1 MIPNVD
7 SLLVRFFET
16 TATPLALLDRQG
28 MFVRANAAWKSFVS
42 GAVDEGKSFV
52 ELVATSDVPR
62 VKAFLAELSG
72 EGRVDVRLSAASA
85 GGSERLVRFHA
96 TLDAQSNII
105 QLVGMDGFANA
116 DDANAAAQ
124 LQERTSVVDR
134 AEIMLKAFNAIVDT
148 VPIVLWSTDKDGTFL
163 AHQGM
168 GLRQLGMT
176 PGEAVGKNLFDLFKN
191 YTPVLEAAKRGF
203 QGESSRMV
211 DQFPG
216 DIHFDS
222 WILPMKADDDSVHGV
237 VGLAIDASGRV
248 RKERELA
255 EKLDLIQRQTA
266 TIRALATPIIQ
277 IWDQV
282 LCVPIIG
289 TVDSQRTSEMMES
302 LLEAIAARQ
311 AQFAIV
317 DLTGVEV
324 IDTMTADH
332 LIKLFRAAK
341 VLGTDGVL
349 CGMRPAVAQTVVALG
364 VDLTAVRTMRTLR
377 EALLWCIR
385 EQHERNGTRVDT
397 KHAISGNSTANS

>member
-16 TATPLALLDRQG
+16 AATPLALLDRRG
-28 MFVRANAAWKSFVS
+28 VFVRANAAWKSFVS
-42 GAVDEGKSFV
+42 GAVEEGKSLV
-52 ELVATSDVPR
+52 DLVAVSDAPR
-62 VKAFLAELSG
+62 VKAFFEQLSG
-72 EGRVDVRLSAASA
+72 EARLDVRLAAPNA
-85 GGSERLVRFHA
+85 GAEERLLRFHA
-96 TLDAQSNII
+96 TLDAPSNVI
-105 QLVGMDGFANA
+105 QLVGMDGFASLA
-116 DDANAAAQ
+116 DANAASL
-124 LQERTSVVDR
+124 LQERASVVDR
-134 AEIMLKAFNAIVDT
+134 SEIMLKAFNAIVDT
-148 VPIVLWSTDKDGTFL
+148 VPVVLWSTDEKGTFL

-176 PGEAVGKNLFDLFKN
+176 PGAAVGQNLFDLFKD

-211 DQFPG
+211 DEFPG

-237 VGLAIDASGRV
+237 VGLAIDATARV

-289 TVDSQRTSEMMES
+289 TVDSQRTSEMMDS
-302 LLEAIAARQ
+302 LLAAIAARQ
-311 AQFAIV
+311 AQYAIV

-332 LIKLFRAAK
+332 LIKLFRAAQL
-341 VLGTDGVL
+341 LGTEGVL

-364 VDLTAVRTMRTLR
+364 VDLTAVRTMRSLR

-385 EQHERNGTRVDT
+385 EQHERSESGT
-397 KHAISGNSTANS
+397 STARN